1 MADRLTLVRGTRLG
15 LALVFASVV
24 LWSLIPALSNVDHRD
39 YSQWAGWGGFLCFV
53 AGWFVVGAALRP
65 RGSALLGAMAAA
77 SAYIA
82 LGFVWVILWNTTL
95 RVRDH
100 FILPE
105 VSGPVM
111 VLSTVLTWPG
121 RAAGFLLD
129 PFY

>member
-1 MADRLTLVRGTRLG
+1 VADRLTFVRGTRLG
-15 LALVFASVV
+15 LALVLASLV

-39 YSQWAGWGGFLCFV
+39 YSTLAGWGGFVCFV
-53 AGWFVVGAALRP
+53 AGWFVVGAGLRP
-65 RGSALLGAMAAA
+65 RGSTLLGAMAAA

-82 LGFVWVILWNTTL
+82 LGVVWVVLWNTTL

-111 VLSTVLTWPG
+111 VLATVLTWPG
-121 RAAGFLLD
+121 QAVTFLLD